1 MLRRQLSS
9 REGDRVGG
17 NHRFQTLAAPVLL
30 AGLALL
36 VVGFQLGHTG
46 LWTDESIY
54 AQTAREMAQSGD
66 WITPTLC
73 GRPYLI
79 KPPLYYWLAAS
90 AFHLF
95 GENELAARLP
105 QALFGMATILSVGW
119 LATGLFPKK
128 SGWLAGAA
136 LLTSIGFTIG
146 ARVAGMDMLL
156 LLCLTLSLI
165 CFFKGYRRSTA
176 RRPWFLASGFFAG
189 LGMLAKGPLGLFIPA
204 LVILLFLV
212 MKRDLGL
219 ITSRASLEAGLV
231 ALLTVSV
238 WYVPVWLRH
247 GGEFTRVFWVANN
260 LARISEPV
268 SDHAGP
274 PYYYLP
280 VFLIAFLP
288 WSFPLAV
295 ALGRA
300 AQRVWKEGMRASAPE
315 DLFLLIWFIAPFLFY
330 STIATKLPGYLL
342 PVFPAGALLLSRE
355 WDLEEGVS
363 RRRAG
368 GPFRIA
374 CALGALA
381 LPGVA
386 LAVPFLLQYRYEI
399 QPEHIWLFPAAAFVI
414 ASAAALSVLLARARF
429 RGVLMTAA
437 AAVFAVGLLQFV
449 VIPVEPYESMKG
461 MSVKL
466 LKRRQAGFPV
476 ALAGPH
482 LKGTLFYTGCSVP
495 NPRDLKDLPR
505 PGPGLP
511 LYCLVKDRFRED
523 LESWARRGRFHMREM
538 RRTGALS
545 LVEVSWE

>member
-1 MLRRQLSS
+1 
-9 REGDRVGG
+9 VGAS
-17 NHRFQTLAAPVLL
+17 HRFQYLAALVLL

-36 VVGFQLGHTG
+36 VVGFQLGSTG

-73 GRPYLI
+73 SRPYLI
-79 KPPLYYWLAAS
+79 KPPLYHWLAAS

-105 QALFGMATILSVGW
+105 QALFGIATILSVGW
-119 LATGLFPKK
+119 LATGLFPRK
-128 SGWLAGAA
+128 SGFLAGAA
-136 LLTSIGFTIG
+136 LLTSLGFTIG
-146 ARVAGMDMLL
+146 ARVAGMDVLL
-156 LLCLTLSLI
+156 LLCITLSLI
-165 CFFKGYRRSTA
+165 CFFKGYRRRVA

-189 LGMLAKGPLGLFIPA
+189 LGMLAKGPLGVFIPA
-204 LVILLFLV
+204 LVILVF
-212 MKRDLGL
+212 LGL
-219 ITSRASLEAGLV
+219 RSDLRVTVSRAALEGGLV
-231 ALLTVSV
+231 ALLTASV

-260 LARISEPV
+260 LARISEAV
-268 SDHAGP
+268 SDHTGP

-288 WSFPLAV
+288 WSFPFAV

-300 AQRVWKEGMRASAPE
+300 SRRVWKEGLSASAPE
-315 DLFLLIWFIAPFLFY
+315 DLFLLIWFLLPFAFY
-330 STIATKLPGYLL
+330 SAIATKLPGYLL
-342 PVFPAGALLLSRE
+342 PVFPPAALILSRE
-355 WDLEEGVS
+355 WDQEETAA
-363 RRRAG
+363 RRRVA
-368 GPFRIA
+368 GPFQIA

-386 LAVPFLLQYRYEI
+386 LAVPFLLQHRYAF
-399 QPEHIWLFPAAAFVI
+399 QPERIWIFPAAAFVI
-414 ASAAALSVLLARARF
+414 ALAAALSALLQRARF
-429 RGVLMTAA
+429 RGILMVAA
-437 AAVFAVGLLQFV
+437 AAVFSVGILRFV

-461 MSVKL
+461 MTAKL
-466 LKRRQAGFPV
+466 LKRRQAGFPA

-511 LYCLVKDRFRED
+511 LYCLVKDRFRQD
-523 LESWARRGRFHMREM
+523 LESWARRGRFHTREV
-538 RRTGALS
+538 RRSGSLS
-545 LVEVSWE
+545 MVEISWE

>member
-1 MLRRQLSS
+1 MGAS
-9 REGDRVGG
+9 
-17 NHRFQTLAAPVLL
+17 HRFQPLAASVLL

-36 VVGFQLGHTG
+36 VVGFRLGRTG

-54 AQTAREMAQSGD
+54 AQTAHEMAQSGD

-73 GRPYLI
+73 RRPYLI
-79 KPPLYYWLAAS
+79 KPPLYHWLAAS

-95 GENELAARLP
+95 GEDELAARLP
-105 QALFGMATILSVGW
+105 QALFGIATILSVGW

-136 LLTSIGFTIG
+136 LLTSPGFTIG

-156 LLCLTLSLI
+156 LLCITLSLI
-165 CFFKGYRRSTA
+165 CFFKGYRRRTA
-176 RRPWFLASGFFAG
+176 LRPWFLASGFFAG
-189 LGMLAKGPLGLFIPA
+189 LGMLAKGPLGVFVPA
-204 LVILLFLV
+204 MVILVF
-212 MKRDLGL
+212 LGL
-219 ITSRASLEAGLV
+219 RRDFRVTFSRAALEGGLV
-231 ALLTVSV
+231 ALLTASV
-238 WYVPVWLRH
+238 WYAPVWLRH
-247 GGEFTRVFWVANN
+247 GQDFTRVFWVGNN

-274 PYYYLP
+274 LGYYLP

-288 WSFPLAV
+288 WSFPFAV

-300 AQRVWKEGMRASAPE
+300 SRRVWKEGLRASAPE

-330 STIATKLPGYLL
+330 SAIATKLPGYLL
-342 PVFPAGALLLSRE
+342 PVFPPAALILSRE
-355 WDLEEGVS
+355 WDLEEAAA

-368 GPFRIA
+368 GPFRLA
-374 CALGALA
+374 CALGVLA

-399 QPEHIWLFPAAAFVI
+399 QPERVWLFPAAAFLT
-414 ASAAALSVLLARARF
+414 ALAAALSVLLPRARF
-429 RGVLMTAA
+429 RGMLMVTAA
-437 AAVFAVGLLQFV
+437 AIFSVGLVQFV

-461 MSVKL
+461 MTVKL

-482 LKGTLFYTGCSVP
+482 LKGTYFYTGCSVP
-495 NPRDLKDLPR
+495 NPRDLKNLPR

-511 LYCLVKDRFRED
+511 LYCLVKDRFRRD
-523 LESWARRGRFHMREM
+523 LENWASRGRFHLREV
-538 RRTGALS
+538 RRSGSLAL
-545 LVEVSWE
+545 LEVSWE